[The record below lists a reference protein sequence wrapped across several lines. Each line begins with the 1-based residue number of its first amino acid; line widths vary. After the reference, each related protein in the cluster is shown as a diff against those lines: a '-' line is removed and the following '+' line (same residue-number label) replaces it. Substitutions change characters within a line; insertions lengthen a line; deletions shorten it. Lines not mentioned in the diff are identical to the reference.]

1 METTKATPT
10 ASQIELLMSDWMAN
24 LREQGSFVHKNTK
37 GAIARKKSSNYSDYF
52 MGDISNRSELEVL
65 KNAREIAQGMVDS
78 MTSVPV
84 KVLLGTADSFTDGCK
99 ITLASDYFDRKGLS
113 VGDKIDILC
122 GFAIHEA
129 SHINYTD
136 FQESKRFVLSMPNP
150 LRGIAKTIQNTLEDE
165 RIEYLTGEERPG
177 LSDFIATVKTYEWKK
192 YGPGKER
199 INEGLTEPIPRF
211 LNLLLAAVRFPSMLT
226 EDDVKEH
233 FGELCKIREILMPF
247 PLTSNGINVATK
259 RILEVMKD
267 IIRENLQQQKDED
280 EKQQN
285 QQEGQPG
292 QQQGGQGTGS
302 NGPTEDEVNDALERA
317 LASDQVQKV
326 LERMDQ
332 IANSGSQPQNDQ
344 HARCLKK
351 SSGDNMFVNGDAEKL
366 PADGAGGGSIGYI
379 KQVGG
384 NANSYMASYKKI
396 KPYVAAIRKALTCKT
411 QMREYELRGERS
423 GKLNTGKLASLK
435 VGNKNLFTKQ
445 GEVTCSRASVCILID
460 ESGSMDAR
468 RKNAA
473 RETAILIKEAVKG
486 VDNLDLYI
494 YGYGSNCMK
503 VYAENNKEKRYA
515 LGSIDNDGG
524 TPTGPAMEVALKKMS
539 KHPNPAALML
549 VITDGVP
556 DDSDA
561 VRQADSKL
569 RKKGVIPVGIGID
582 GCTAV
587 QDIFQESIVYTEL
600 STLASELGKITKKKL
615 VRMLER
621 KDSVA

>member
-99 ITLASDYFDRKGLS
+99 ITLASDYFDSKGLS

-136 FQESKRFVLSMPNP
+136 FKEGYNFVHSMPEP
-150 LRGIAKTIQNTLEDE
+150 LRPIVKAIQNTLDDE

-177 LSDFIATVKTYEWKK
+177 LSDFIATVKEYEWKK
-192 YGPGKER
+192 YGPGKEG
-199 INEGLTEPIPRF
+199 INEGITEPLPRF
-211 LNLLLAAVRFPSMLT
+211 LNTLLAAVRFPSMLT
-226 EDDVKEH
+226 EEDVVENYN
-233 FGELCKIREILMPF
+233 ELCQIRDILMPY
-247 PLTSNGINVATK
+247 PLTYEGVNNATR

-267 IIRENLQQQKDED
+267 IIRLNLQQKK
-280 EKQQN
+280 EKEQQQN
-285 QQEGQPG
+285 QQQQDQSG
-292 QQQGGQGTGS
+292 QQQNGTGS
-302 NGPTEDEVNDALERA
+302 GTDTPSAKDVNEALEQA
-317 LASDQVQKV
+317 MASGQMQKV
-326 LERMDQ
+326 LEKINNITGDG
-332 IANSGSQPQNDQ
+332 NKPKNDQ
-344 HARCLKK
+344 HARCLRK
-351 SSGDNMFVNGDAEKL
+351 SSDDNMYVNGDAEKL
-366 PADGAGGGSIGYI
+366 PADGAGGGSIRYI

-384 NANSYMASYKKI
+384 NANSYMASYKKV

-556 DDSDA
+556 DDNDA

>member
-136 FQESKRFVLSMPNP
+136 FQESMRFVLSMPDP
-150 LRGIAKTIQNTLEDE
+150 LRGIAKSIQNTLEDE

-177 LSDFIATVKTYEWKK
+177 LSDFIATVKTYEWEK

-302 NGPTEDEVNDALERA
+302 NGPTEDEVNNA
-317 LASDQVQKV
+317 LASALSSGQVQKV

-384 NANSYMASYKKI
+384 NANSYMASYKKV

-556 DDSDA
+556 DDNDA